1 MKLSRLGEFG
11 LIERLRRTTPPG
23 RGVRLGI
30 GDDAAWVETRSGSC
44 LLTTDL
50 LIEGVHFDLKWIS
63 LYALGY
69 KTLAVN
75 MSDIAAMGGK
85 PAYLVLS
92 LGIPATF
99 DSEDVDEFYRGIH
112 SLAVKSGVALVG
124 GDTSVSKSLF
134 ISACLVGQAPDR
146 PITRSGAQ
154 IGDDIYVTGTLGD
167 SALALKLLKRK
178 SPKLGTQRAAK
189 FLLSRHHFPSARVR
203 IGATLAKEKLAR
215 AMIDISD
222 GLLQDLGH
230 ICKASRIGAVV
241 AEERLP
247 LSSAYRLLAGP
258 DGTRDALAGGEDYEL
273 LFCARRDDRSRITKL
288 QKYIDVPITCIG
300 TCVRWRDGM
309 AVLDRTGRRVDFRV
323 KGHDHFKPL

>member
-30 GDDAAWVETRSGSC
+30 GDDAAWVQTRSGSC
-44 LLTTDL
+44 LLTADL
-50 LIEGVHFDLKWIS
+50 LIEGVHFDLKWTP

-75 MSDIAAMGGK
+75 MSDVAAMGGR

-99 DSEDVDEFYRGIH
+99 DSEDVDEFYRGIR

-124 GDTSVSKSLF
+124 GDTSVAKSLL
-134 ISACLVGQAPDR
+134 ISACLVGQAPYR
-146 PITRSGAQ
+146 PITRGGAQ
-154 IGDDIYVTGTLGD
+154 IGNDIYVTGTLGD
-167 SALALKLLKRK
+167 SALGLKLLKRK
-178 SPKLGTQRAAK
+178 SPQLGTRRAAK
-189 FLLSRHHFPSARVR
+189 FLLSRHHFPTARVR
-203 IGATLAKEKLAR
+203 VGTTLAREKLAR

-230 ICKASRIGAVV
+230 ICKASGIGAIV
-241 AEERLP
+241 AEEKLP
-247 LSSAYRLLAGP
+247 LSSAYRSLAGA
-258 DGTRDALAGGEDYEL
+258 DGTRHALAGGEDYEL
-273 LFCARRDDRSRITKL
+273 LFCAHRRDRLRITKL
-288 QKYIDVPITCIG
+288 QEYTHVPITRIG
-300 TCVRWRDGM
+300 TCVRSRDGM
-309 AVLDRTGRRVDFRV
+309 NVLDRTGHRVDFRAM
-323 KGHDHFKPL
+323 GHEHFKPL